1 MIVPTVKKA
10 FICLSKS
17 KSFSCSSIVKM
28 GAIRKDLN
36 LFSSLAVWSPLFFKK
51 RGGPILTE
59 KLDSASQNPVTQ
71 LGFKLLVVFMRLE
84 LLS

>member
-10 FICLSKS
+10 FIFLSKS
-17 KSFSCSSIVKM
+17 KSFSCSSIAKI

-36 LFSSLAVWSPLFFKK
+36 LFSSLA
-51 RGGPILTE
+51 ILTE
-59 KLDSASQNPVTQ
+59 KLDSASQNPVIQ
-71 LGFKLLVVFMRLE
+71 LGFKLLVEFMELE

>member
-1 MIVPTVKKA
+1 
-10 FICLSKS
+10 
-17 KSFSCSSIVKM
+17 M

-36 LFSSLAVWSPLFFKK
+36 LFSSLA
-51 RGGPILTE
+51 ILTE

>member
-1 MIVPTVKKA
+1 MIVPTVKKT
-10 FICLSKS
+10 FICLSKL

-36 LFSSLAVWSPLFFKK
+36 LFSSLATL
-51 RGGPILTE
+51 IE

-71 LGFKLLVVFMRLE
+71 LGFKLLVKFVRLE
-84 LLS
+84 PLSWVLTVE